1 MYVQVYATFQYIYA
15 CYRSIHIENIL
26 LNVWEERHQ
35 KKKIVI
41 LNICFK
47 EEYTRKYELRNV
59 VINNVR
65 YDV

>member
-1 MYVQVYATFQYIYA
+1 MYRYMQHFNIYA

-47 EEYTRKYELRNV
+47 EEYTRKYELRM
-59 VINNVR
+59 
-65 YDV
+65 